1 MWWNM
6 EVQPTSFLMIINM
19 ILHLDDNILMW
30 IDMLPSLIMILPF
43 YFNSDV
49 FLRDSEVFLM
59 YLKCFVRCYSCV
71 MPVSEMSA
79 MCMMY
84 SCMLY
89 Q

>member
-1 MWWNM
+1 MLFNDI
-6 EVQPTSFLMIINM
+6 LIINT

-30 IDMLPSLIMILPF
+30 IELLPSLIMVYFFILIQ
-43 YFNSDV
+43 
-49 FLRDSEVFLM
+49 
-59 YLKCFVRCYSCV
+59 RCLWCMLFHVCCHRCCV
-71 MPVSEMSA
+71 TPVSEMSKMSA